1 MWSIVLL
8 RLSIPVSVNSMFS
21 IMNLM
26 PVQNGVRIM
35 PSVSELPTLLN
46 VQPEAVP
53 AVPVLS
59 DTVVN
64 PAVPDTNTAVI
75 ETPAAPV
82 NITQILFWIWIAGMI
97 ATFVY
102 FLVINLCFAK
112 RLKSDMIMYALPE
125 KYQNMIGIR
134 TRTYISSSVA
144 SPCVTGFFTHKIIF
158 TPQAVSNDDYL
169 RYTLKHELC
178 HLRQR
183 DNVIALIRNIVCAV
197 YWFNPLVWVAA
208 LLSRKDC
215 ETACDAAVLGTLTPE
230 EGFEYGKTLI
240 ALIQT
245 GQKHSD
251 ILNTATTMT
260 GGKKEMKERIQL
272 IAKRPKALLITAVL
286 LIIAVTATVVVA
298 CTSAQNADFARTL
311 KEQEYGDEVCIN
323 DLTPFEWNVMYSFD
337 YNAREDEICKCIG
350 EKYAKII
357 DELDGNKFNVVFMN
371 EGDVVFAGYGDPIQ
385 EGYLFDFG
393 INTGKVVKLYA
404 ADRPKF
410 KVADHKNGTKVFAYL
425 KQERKYAEIINN
437 YSGYTPAMSSIPGL
451 PLEPDADI
459 ESMTVTCDRGELFL
473 WTEEFGPR
481 GQSIKVEEK
490 RTVYWSPID
499 ENHVDESING
509 ANITVD
515 AVLSD
520 GSAVYQSLRIDK
532 DNKGFYLLC
541 DANAQNTSA
550 QAPVYQRILKNSY
563 GYTPMMSSI
572 PGMRLEPNITGIAS
586 LRITC
591 DEGRLCQF
599 SSENQFNNEGQ
610 DITKIGEDDLYW
622 SPFIDQH
629 VESVK
634 EATIKVYATLNDGTA
649 CTQTLHV
656 KMDDQGY
663 YMVDASENAARIP
676 APNKIIVKDGDKSMV
691 LSVSDEYFDMFY
703 QGLNER
709 FPDEGKAN
717 IARLGVNQDDV
728 ALWKQEQSW
737 VEFYYDKGGFAG
749 KVLTMI
755 YGESKDL
762 SDNTR
767 LLTFLTGQ
775 YNNLVFTYNQEY
787 EPGPIFLNGSA
798 DDMMQV
804 LRTAF
809 SLHHNTTEWEEQ
821 NDGAKVRL
829 YTVKET
835 VTAGEGIEVRAEI
848 MAGDKATDVDL
859 AGYKTLNISRN
870 GTPIMDEI
878 GTDGQKNIMT
888 LQPGQSV
895 DFALTY
901 VGFLEPGVY
910 SLSGQFGKLTLPLIK
925 VNVTKDQFQ
934 QTALSDEESAE
945 QVLTSFLTEYYKGIS
960 LGGYQDAQGNN
971 TTDLDKYVEWNDD
984 TLLFLR
990 NGEVYAERKRL
1001 GGYDEGSFMA
1011 LDTQSVQKD
1020 GSYVYV
1026 RGYFRTTKMGTV
1038 ITAALSSKKGE
1049 YKVSKLE
1056 CPDSKEYLTAKG
1068 QVEQMQ
1074 TNNPSMTLEDAVNA
1088 YYNNRIVGL
1097 MGYRVIDLNGKKDAP
1112 LINQIQPL
1120 IEKGCSL
1127 EHIGLYFES
1136 QGAKKLLVNLS
1147 GPIMD
1152 TGVIWEGIE
1161 CVWNQNGK
1169 EEGWMNEIGKK
1180 DTYVLKKNDFDTLPV
1195 FLIDQGN
1202 VDYNTLTD
1210 YVNEFEDKALPCNIW
1225 VDTDTNQIC
1234 LLTEVYVP

>member
-1 MWSIVLL
+1 MSDILHVLLEIAIQSSVLILAFIVIRALAKGRINPRWQYAMWSIVLL
-8 RLSIPVSVNSMFS
+8 RLIIPVSVNSMFS

-35 PSVSELPTLLN
+35 PSVSELPTLPN
-46 VQPEAVP
+46 VQTEAAP
-53 AVPVLS
+53 AVTLPVLS

-64 PAVPDTNTAVI
+64 PAVPNTNTAVI
-75 ETPAAPV
+75 KTPAAPV
-82 NITQILFWIWIAGMI
+82 SIMQILFWIWIAGMI
-97 ATFVY
+97 ATFIY

-112 RLKSDMIMYALPE
+112 RLKSDMTMYALPE
-125 KYQNMIGIR
+125 KYQNMIGKR

-144 SPCVTGFFTHKIIF
+144 SPCVTGFFTHKVIF

-240 ALIQT
+240 ALIRT

-298 CTSAQNADFARTL
+298 CTSAQNPDFARTL

-337 YNAREDEICKCIG
+337 YNVSEDEIYKCIG

-473 WTEEFGPR
+473 WTEDFGPR

-520 GSAVYQSLRIDK
+520 GSVVYQTMRVDMNN
-532 DNKGFYLLC
+532 DGFYVLW
-541 DANAQNTSA
+541 DIVNSEQPDTEE
-550 QAPVYQRILKNSY
+550 APPDTVVKQRI
-563 GYTPMMSSI
+563 PV
-572 PGMRLEPNITGIAS
+572 P
-586 LRITC
+586 
-591 DEGRLCQF
+591 Q
-599 SSENQFNNEGQ
+599 
-610 DITKIGEDDLYW
+610 KIVV
-622 SPFIDQH
+622 H
-629 VESVK
+629 
-634 EATIKVYATLNDGTA
+634 
-649 CTQTLHV
+649 
-656 KMDDQGY
+656 
-663 YMVDASENAARIP
+663 
-676 APNKIIVKDGDKSMV
+676 DGDKTMV
-691 LSVSDEYFDMFY
+691 LSAYSEYFNVFY
-703 QGLNER
+703 QDLNER
-709 FPDEGKAN
+709 FPEDGK
-717 IARLGVNQDDV
+717 VNKLRMHTDKDKIEQ
-728 ALWKQEQSW
+728 WREEQSW
-737 VEFYYDKGGFAG
+737 VEFYYDKGSFEG
-749 KVLTMI
+749 KALTMLDGNERDI
-755 YGESKDL
+755 
-762 SDNTR
+762 SDNIR
-767 LLTFLTGQ
+767 LLTFLTGEL
-775 YNNLVFTYNQEY
+775 NHAVFTYDHIY
-787 EPGPIFLNGSA
+787 ENGPIVLNGSA
-798 DDMMQV
+798 DGMMQV

-809 SLHHNTTEWEEQ
+809 STQHNATKWEEQ

-848 MAGDKATDVDL
+848 KAGNKATEVDL
-859 AGYKTLNISRN
+859 AGYKTFNISRN
-870 GTPIMDEI
+870 GTPIADEI
-878 GTDGQKNIMT
+878 ATDGEKNLIT
-888 LQPGQSV
+888 LEPGQSV
-895 DFALTY
+895 DLALKHVRTDEA
-901 VGFLEPGVY
+901 GIAKPGKY
-910 SLSGQFGKLTLPLIK
+910 TLSGQFGSVTLPMIE
-925 VNVTKDQFQ
+925 VNVTKGQVQ
-934 QTALSDEESAE
+934 QTALSDEETAE

-971 TTDLDKYVEWNDD
+971 TTDLNKYVEWNDD
-984 TLLFLR
+984 TRLCLTL
-990 NGEVYAERKRL
+990 GEYFAEVKRL
-1001 GGYDEGSFMA
+1001 TGFDDGS
-1011 LDTQSVQKD
+1011 LNYLQVQSVSKD
-1020 GSYVYV
+1020 GNQISIK
-1026 RGYFRTTKMGTV
+1026 GYFRTSQYGT
-1038 ITAALSSKKGE
+1038 IIGAELTNIGGK
-1049 YKVSKLE
+1049 YKVTKVSF
-1056 CPDSKEYLTAKG
+1056 PDMKEYMIPQKEVDEI
-1068 QVEQMQ
+1068 QKDH
-1074 TNNPSMTLEDAVNA
+1074 PKMTYQDAVNEF
-1088 YYNNRIVGL
+1088 YNRWMVGL
-1097 MGYRVIDLNGKKDAP
+1097 LGNLVFDPNGKKDAP

-1127 EHIGLYFES
+1127 EHIGLYLES

-1147 GPIMD
+1147 GPLKD
-1152 TGVIWEGIE
+1152 TGVIWEGVE
-1161 CVWNQNGK
+1161 CVWNENGK
-1169 EEGWMNEIGKK
+1169 EEGWMNKIGKK

-1202 VDYNTLTD
+1202 VDYDTLTD